1 MSDVVASLR
10 EAIPCALCEIASVAS
25 LPRNDRKILFMKH
38 LGNVLYVTTPEAYL
52 SLDGENILILKDENT
67 STRLP
72 LHNLENIVC
81 FTYQGAS
88 PALMGAC
95 AERNIGLCFLT
106 PNGRF
111 QARVTG
117 KVRGN
122 VLLRKKQYDI
132 SEKEAD
138 SIPIA
143 ASFLLGK
150 ISNCRKVIDR
160 AIRDHSMLV
169 DVKSLTGASNFLK
182 ETLKAIPSC
191 KSIDDL
197 MGFEGSAA
205 KIYFGVFDQ
214 LILHQREAFFFKER
228 SRRPPLDN
236 MNSLLSFLYTLLTND
251 VASTLETVGLDPYVG
266 FLHQDR
272 PGRPSLALD
281 LMEEFRAVIVDRL
294 ALSLV
299 NRKQITGKGFTQKE
313 SGGILMD
320 DDTRKAVLTAWQE
333 RKKEE
338 IIHPYLKERV
348 PFGLIPHVQAMLL
361 ARYLRGD
368 LDAYPPFFWS

>member
-1 MSDVVASLR
+1 MQPDGLSSGGLENA
-10 EAIPCALCEIASVAS
+10 ANTSV
-25 LPRNDRKILFMKH
+25 ITMKH
-38 LGNVLYVTTPEAYL
+38 LGNVLYITTPETFL
-52 SLDGENILILKDENT
+52 TLDGENVVIKKEDEQGAST

-81 FTYQGAS
+81 FTWQGAS

-95 AERNIGLCFLT
+95 ADRNIGLTFLT

-117 KVRGN
+117 RVKGN
-122 VLLRKKQYDI
+122 VLLRKKQFEW
-132 SEKEAD
+132 SEKEAQ
-138 SIPIA
+138 SIPVA
-143 ASFLLGK
+143 QSFLLGK
-150 ISNCRKVIDR
+150 ISNSRKVLER
-160 AIRDHSMLV
+160 AIRDHAILI
-169 DVKSLTGASNFLK
+169 DVESLTGASNFMK
-182 ETLKAIPSC
+182 ETLKAIPFC
-191 KSIDDL
+191 KNIGDL

-214 LILHQREAFFFKER
+214 LILQQKEDFRFKER

-236 MNSLLSFLYTLLTND
+236 MNSLLSFLYTLLTNE
-251 VASTLETVGLDPYVG
+251 VSSSLETVGLDPYVG

-281 LMEEFRAVIVDRL
+281 MMEELRPVFADRL

-320 DDTRKAVLTAWQE
+320 DETRKAVLVAWQE
-333 RKKEE
+333 KKKEE
-338 IIHPYLKERV
+338 IIHPYLKEKI

-361 ARYLRGD
+361 ARHLHGD

>member
-1 MSDVVASLR
+1 
-10 EAIPCALCEIASVAS
+10 
-25 LPRNDRKILFMKH
+25 MKK
-38 LGNVLYVTTPEAYL
+38 LANVLYITIPEAYL
-52 SLDGENILILKDENT
+52 SLDGENVVVKKEET
-67 STRLP
+67 VSMRLP

-81 FTYQGAS
+81 FNYPGVS

-95 AERNIGLCFLT
+95 AERNVGLCFLT

-111 QARVTG
+111 LARING
-117 KVRGN
+117 KVKGN
-122 VLLRKKQYDI
+122 VLLRKKQYQV
-132 SEKEAD
+132 SERNEE

-150 ISNCRKVIDR
+150 IANCRKVIER
-160 AIRDHSMLV
+160 AVRDHAMLV
-169 DVKSLTGASNFLK
+169 DVQALGQASASLK
-182 ETLKAIPSC
+182 ETLLAIPEC
-191 KSIDDL
+191 KTIGDL

-214 LILHQREAFFFKER
+214 LILQQRDDFAFKER

-236 MNSLLSFLYTLLTND
+236 MNSLLSFLYTLLTNE
-251 VASTLETVGLDPYVG
+251 VASALEGVGLDPYVG

-281 LMEEFRAVIVDRL
+281 LMEELRPVFADRL

-299 NRKQITGKGFTQKE
+299 NRKQIAGKGFIQKE

-320 DDTRKAVLTAWQE
+320 DDTRKTVLTAWQE

-338 IIHPYLKERV
+338 ILHPYLKERI

-361 ARYLRGD
+361 SRFLRGD

>member
-1 MSDVVASLR
+1 
-10 EAIPCALCEIASVAS
+10 
-25 LPRNDRKILFMKH
+25 MKR
-38 LGNVLYVTTPEAYL
+38 LGNVLYILTPEAFL
-52 SLDGENILILKDENT
+52 SLDGENVVVKKDENI

-72 LHNLENIVC
+72 LHNIENIVC
-81 FTYQGAS
+81 FTWQGAS

-111 QARVTG
+111 QARITG
-117 KVRGN
+117 KVKGN
-122 VLLRKKQYDI
+122 VLLRKKQYAV
-132 SEKEAD
+132 SEKETD
-138 SIPIA
+138 SLPIA

-169 DVKSLTGASNFLK
+169 DVQCLTAASASLK
-182 ETLKAIPSC
+182 ETLNVIPSC
-191 KSIDDL
+191 KSIGDL

-205 KIYFGVFDQ
+205 KIYFSVFDH
-214 LILHQREAFFFKER
+214 LILQQRDDFFFKER

-236 MNSLLSFLYTLLTND
+236 MNSLLSFLYALLTNE
-251 VASTLETVGLDPYVG
+251 VASSLEAVGIDPYVG

-281 LMEEFRAVIVDRL
+281 VMEELRPVFADRL

-299 NRKQITGKGFTQKE
+299 NRKQVTGKGFTQKE

-333 RKKEE
+333 RKNEE
-338 IIHPYLKERV
+338 IVHPYLKERI

-368 LDAYPPFFWS
+368 LDAYPPFFWN

>member
-1 MSDVVASLR
+1 
-10 EAIPCALCEIASVAS
+10 
-25 LPRNDRKILFMKH
+25 MKK
-38 LGNVLYVTTPEAYL
+38 LANVLYVTTPEAYL
-52 SLDGENILILKDENT
+52 SLDGENVVIKKDDHS

-81 FTYQGAS
+81 FTYLGAS

-95 AERNIGLCFLT
+95 AERNVGLCFLT

-117 KVRGN
+117 KVQGN
-122 VLLRKKQYDI
+122 VLLRKKQYEV
-132 SEKEAD
+132 SEQKDA
-138 SIPIA
+138 SLPIA

-150 ISNCRKVIDR
+150 IANSRKVLER
-160 AIRDHSMLV
+160 AVRDHAMLV
-169 DVKSLTGASNFLK
+169 DTHALSAVSASLK
-182 ETLKAIPSC
+182 EILIQLQTCPTLG
-191 KSIDDL
+191 DL
-197 MGFEGSAA
+197 LGYEGSAA
-205 KIYFGVFDQ
+205 KLYFGVFDH
-214 LILHQREAFFFKER
+214 LILQQREAFTFKER

-236 MNSLLSFLYTLLTND
+236 MNSLLSFLYTLLTNE
-251 VASTLETVGLDPYVG
+251 VASALEVVGLDPYVG

-281 LMEEFRAVIVDRL
+281 LMEELRPVFADRL
-294 ALSLV
+294 ALSLI
-299 NRKQITGKGFTQKE
+299 NRKQVNAKGFTQKE

-338 IIHPYLKERV
+338 ILHPYLKERI

-361 ARYLRGD
+361 ARFLRGD

>member
-1 MSDVVASLR
+1 
-10 EAIPCALCEIASVAS
+10 
-25 LPRNDRKILFMKH
+25 MKK
-38 LGNVLYVTTPEAYL
+38 LANVLYVTSPDAYL
-52 SLDGENILILKDENT
+52 SLDGENVVIKKDEHS

-81 FTYQGAS
+81 FTYLGAS

-95 AERNIGLCFLT
+95 AERGVGLCFLT

-111 QARVTG
+111 QARISG
-117 KVRGN
+117 KVKGN
-122 VLLRKKQYDI
+122 VLLRKKQYEV
-132 SEKEAD
+132 SEKNDE
-138 SIPIA
+138 SVPIA

-150 ISNCRKVIDR
+150 VYNCRKVIER
-160 AIRDHSMLV
+160 ALRDHAMLV
-169 DVKSLTGASNFLK
+169 DVQTLTVASASLK
-182 ETLKAIPSC
+182 ETLTAIQECKAIS
-191 KSIDDL
+191 DL

-205 KIYFGVFDQ
+205 KIYFGIFDQ
-214 LILHQREAFFFKER
+214 LILQQREDFTFKER

-236 MNSLLSFLYTLLTND
+236 LNSLLSFLYTLLTND
-251 VASTLETVGLDPYVG
+251 VASALEVVGLDPYVG

-281 LMEEFRAVIVDRL
+281 LMEELRPVFADRL

-299 NRKQITGKGFTQKE
+299 NRKQILGKGFTQKE

-320 DDTRKAVLTAWQE
+320 DDTRKTVLSAWQE

-338 IIHPYLKERV
+338 IVHPYIKERI

-361 ARYLRGD
+361 SRFLRGD
-368 LDAYPPFFWS
+368 LDAYPPFFWN

>member
-1 MSDVVASLR
+1 M
-10 EAIPCALCEIASVAS
+10 
-25 LPRNDRKILFMKH
+25 KILA
-38 LGNVLYVTTPEAYL
+38 NVLYVTTPEAYL
-52 SLDGENILILKDENT
+52 SLDGENVVVKKDEHS

-72 LHNLENIVC
+72 LHNLENIIC
-81 FTYQGAS
+81 FNYLGVS

-95 AERNIGLCFLT
+95 AEHNIGLCFLT

-117 KVRGN
+117 KVKGN
-122 VLLRKKQYDI
+122 VLLRKKQYEVSEI
-132 SEKEAD
+132 SDA
-138 SIPIA
+138 SVPIA

-150 ISNCRKVIDR
+150 IANCRKVLER
-160 AIRDHSMLV
+160 ALRDHALLV
-169 DVKSLTGASNFLK
+169 DAGALSTVSASLK
-182 ETLKAIPSC
+182 EALGQIQAC
-191 KSIDDL
+191 QSIADL

-205 KIYFGVFDQ
+205 RLYFGVFNH
-214 LILHQREAFFFKER
+214 LILQQRDDFFFKER

-251 VASTLETVGLDPYVG
+251 VASALEVVGLDPYVG

-281 LMEEFRAVIVDRL
+281 LMEELRPVFADRL

-299 NRKQITGKGFTQKE
+299 NRKQVSGSGFTQKE

-320 DDTRKAVLTAWQE
+320 EETRKVVLTAWQE
-333 RKKEE
+333 RKREQV
-338 IIHPYLKERV
+338 IHPYLKERI

-361 ARYLRGD
+361 ARFLRGD
-368 LDAYPPFFWS
+368 LDAYPPFFWN